1 MLSNNQEQSFVHLQ
15 DTGGLGQCNFNPF
28 TLLLKF
34 HFSDQK
40 ATSETINIKN
50 QLTTFL
56 QVNPPAALTDK
67 QANNADKSGEKKVEN
82 VEEVLEPAVNT

>member
-1 MLSNNQEQSFVHLQ
+1 MGPILTTDSY
-15 DTGGLGQCNFNPF
+15 
-28 TLLLKF
+28 LK
-34 HFSDQK
+34 SS
-40 ATSETINIKN
+40 AINIKK

-82 VEEVLEPAVNT
+82 VEEVLEPAPQILPQYPESKSPANSETTRKPTDAST